1 MIPSITYSVSVCNEF
16 LEIQR
21 LVHFLLQHK
30 RPQDNI
36 VILYDE
42 ANGDPEVENFL
53 RTHSVNNEF
62 MWGKGHFDRDFA
74 SWKNKLIDMCN
85 KDFICNLDADELPH
99 ENLIKSLPAV
109 LELNPSIDA
118 YWVPR
123 INTLSG
129 DENEIDTYVNQIGWT
144 MNEQKHINFPDPQL
158 RIFRRDPNIRWEGKV
173 HETIK
178 GYETISRL
186 PFEEEWSLYHPKTF
200 QKQLKQN
207 NLYAGIN

>member
-1 MIPSITYSVSVCNEF
+1 MSPSITYSLTTCNEF
-16 LEIQR
+16 IEVQR
-21 LVHFLLQHK
+21 LVQFLLQHK

-53 RTHSVNNEF
+53 RTHSINGEF
-62 MWGKGHFDRDFA
+62 TWHKGQFNRDFA
-74 SWKNKLIDMCN
+74 SWKNKLIDLCD

-99 ENLIKSLPAV
+99 ENLMKSLPAV

-129 DENEIDTYVNQIGWT
+129 DENEVDQYVNQMGWNVST
-144 MNEQKHINFPDPQL
+144 LPNMTTEVILDLDDPKDL
-158 RIFRRDPNIRWEGKV
+158 KRYN
-173 HETIK
+173 
-178 GYETISRL
+178 
-186 PFEEEWSLYHPKTF
+186 SLKSNGLIITED
-200 QKQLKQN
+200 K
-207 NLYAGIN
+207 I

>member
-1 MIPSITYSVSVCNEF
+1 MSPSISYSLTVCNEF
-16 LEIQR
+16 IEVQR
-21 LVHFLLQHK
+21 LVHFLLRHK

-42 ANGDPEVENFL
+42 ANGDPEVETFL

-62 MWGKGHFDRDFA
+62 MWSKGHFDRDFA

-85 KDFICNLDADELPH
+85 KDFICNLDADEIPH

>member
-1 MIPSITYSVSVCNEF
+1 MSPSITFSLTTCNEF
-16 LEIQR
+16 IEVQR

-53 RTHSVNNEF
+53 RTHSINGEF
-62 MWGKGHFDRDFA
+62 SWHKGQFNRDFA
-74 SWKNKLIDMCN
+74 SWKNKLIDLCD
-85 KDFICNLDADELPH
+85 KDFICNLDADEMPH
-99 ENLIKSLPAV
+99 LNLIQSLPAV

-129 DENEIDTYVNQIGWT
+129 DENEIDQYVNQMGWS
-144 MNEQKHINFPDPQL
+144 MNEHGHINFPDPQL
-158 RIFRRDPNIRWEGKV
+158 RIFKRDPNIRWEGTV

-178 GYETISRL
+178 GYNTISRL
-186 PFEEEWSLYHPKTF
+186 PFEEEWCLYHPKT
-200 QKQLKQN
+200 LKRQIFQN